1 MRTSKKT
8 AVAVAG
14 ALGLAA
20 LGVGV
25 AGPALAQVT
34 TSVAAAD
41 STAAADDAAGRL
53 ADHVARLLEALTGL
67 VDDGTLTQDQADA
80 VANTLADSDALRGPG
95 GRGHGPGAI
104 GHLLDDA
111 ASALGVTEDELR
123 ADLAAGSTL
132 AEVAEAGGMT
142 AGDLVADLVAAAT
155 ASVEEKVAAG
165 DLTQERADEILTG
178 LEARITEMVSS
189 DRPMGGRGP
198 GGPGGISGLSSP
210 STT

>member
-8 AVAVAG
+8 AMAVAG

-25 AGPALAQVT
+25 AGPALAEAT
-34 TSVAAAD
+34 TSVVAAD
-41 STAAADDAAGRL
+41 TSDGTDGAATGL
-53 ADHVARLLEALTGL
+53 ADRVARLLEALTGL

-80 VANTLADSDALRGPG
+80 VANTLAESDALRGPG
-95 GRGHGPGAI
+95 GRGHGPGAF
-104 GHLLDDA
+104 GHVLDDA
-111 ASALGVTEDELR
+111 ASALGVTEEDLR

-132 AEVAEAGGMT
+132 AEVAEAHGVT
-142 AGDLVADLVAAAT
+142 VEDLVADLVAAAT
-155 ASVEEKVAAG
+155 ASVEDRVAAG
-165 DLTQERADEILTG
+165 DLTQERADEIVAG
-178 LEARITEMVSS
+178 LEERITEMVSS

-198 GGPGGISGLSSP
+198 GGPGLSSP